1 MSRASKPLR
10 NILIVLTLLTC
21 VGCDQVTKSIAR
33 DQLAGRE
40 TISLA
45 NDTVRLT
52 YAENAGVFLGLG
64 KNLPEVVRIALFTV
78 VVGAVLAGMLVY
90 VLRHHVSDAWHVG
103 AMTLIVAGGIGNLI
117 DRITQGGVVTDFLN
131 VGLGPVRTG
140 IFNVAD
146 MCITT
151 GLIVFVFAETLQ
163 QRSQKRRQEAT

>member
-1 MSRASKPLR
+1 MSSPSKGLR
-10 NILIVLTLLTC
+10 NVLIIAAMLAC

-33 DQLAGRE
+33 EQLAGRE
-40 TISLA
+40 TISLV

-64 KNLPEVVRIALFTV
+64 KNLPEIVRIVLFTV
-78 VVGAVLAGMLVY
+78 VVGAVLTGMLIY
-90 VLRHHVSDAWHVG
+90 VLRHHITDVWHLS

-131 VGLGPVRTG
+131 VGIGPIRTG

-151 GLIVFVFAETLQ
+151 GLIVFIFAETLQ
-163 QRSQKRRQEAT
+163 QRAQKRRAAT